1 METTFV
7 DKSRVT
13 VREISKNV
21 ARDFIETHHY
31 THRVRAVETKLRSL
45 ERRVDWVE
53 KLLWLSAGA
62 LISWLV
68 TLVLRSM

>member
-1 METTFV
+1 MTVETK
-7 DKSRVT
+7 DLKLLKS
-13 VREISKNV
+13 
-21 ARDFIETHHY
+21 DY
-31 THRVRAVETKLRSL
+31 THRVKSVADRVSRLEKRVE
-45 ERRVDWVE
+45 WVE

>member
-1 METTFV
+1 MSEFD
-7 DKSRVT
+7 DKDHKL
-13 VREISKNV
+13 ISKDLRFLKNDYEHRFRTLNQNV
-21 ARDFIETHHY
+21 FR
-31 THRVRAVETKLRSL
+31 L
-45 ERRVDWVE
+45 EKRLEWVE

>member
-1 METTFV
+1 MTVETKDLRLLKT
-7 DKSRVT
+7 D
-13 VREISKNV
+13 
-21 ARDFIETHHY
+21 Y

>member
-1 METTFV
+1 
-7 DKSRVT
+7 
-13 VREISKNV
+13 
-21 ARDFIETHHY
+21 
-31 THRVRAVETKLRSL
+31 LRSL

>member
-1 METTFV
+1 MTVETKDLRLLKT
-7 DKSRVT
+7 D
-13 VREISKNV
+13 
-21 ARDFIETHHY
+21 Y
-31 THRVRAVETKLRSL
+31 TYRVRAVETKLRSL

>member
-1 METTFV
+1 M
-7 DKSRVT
+7 S
-13 VREISKNV
+13 
-21 ARDFIETHHY
+21 
-31 THRVRAVETKLRSL
+31 VETKDLRLLKNDYGHKIKAVSDRLNRL

-68 TLVLRSM
+68 TILVRSL